1 MNTIKNIAI
10 IGAGQLGSRHLQAL
24 ANVKF
29 IDIQVFDTSE
39 TALETAKSRF
49 AEVNSSFSGNITFH
63 TSVSELKKEIE
74 LIIIATGSK
83 FRNKIIEN
91 IVEASDVKYFILEK
105 FLFTK
110 ASHYKTI
117 TDIFKTKNCTAW
129 VNCPRRLIDYYQLI
143 KKELS
148 GNIHFSVTGNSWGLG
163 CNGIHFLDFFSYLT
177 NTAQIRLNNSLLD
190 KQIIE
195 SKRQGYDEFTGTITG
210 SANGSSFTITSY
222 KENISP
228 LLITIQNNDF
238 RYIILEGNTSKVI
251 KSSREKN
258 WATEEISFT
267 IPFQSQLTNLV
278 VDDILNTGK
287 CNLTT
292 FEESSELHL
301 NYLELLIDFTRK
313 IKNDF
318 TIDECLIT

>member
-1 MNTIKNIAI
+1 MNTVKNIAI

-39 TALETAKSRF
+39 TALDTAKSRF
-49 AEVNSSFSGNITFH
+49 AEVNSSFKGNISFH
-63 TSVSELKKEIE
+63 TNISELKKEIE
-74 LIIIATGSK
+74 IIIIATGSK
-83 FRNKIIEN
+83 LRNKIIEK
-91 IVEASDVKYFILEK
+91 IVESSVVKYFILEK

-129 VNCPRRLIDYYQLI
+129 VNCPRRLIDYYQQLKI
-143 KKELS
+143 ELS

-177 NTAQIRLNNSLLD
+177 NTTQIKLNHSLLD

-195 SKRQGYDEFTGTITG
+195 SKRQGYNEFTGTIAG
-210 SANGSSFTITSY
+210 SANGSTFLISSY
-222 KENISP
+222 EENISP

-238 RYIILEGNTSKVI
+238 RYIILEGSTSKAI
-251 KSSREKN
+251 KSSRENN

-278 VDDILNTGK
+278 VEDLLKTGK

-292 FEESSELHL
+292 FEESSKLHL

-313 IKNDF
+313 IKNDH

>member
-49 AEVNSSFSGNITFH
+49 AEVKSSFTGNITFH
-63 TSVSELKKEIE
+63 TGISELKKEIE

-83 FRNKIIEN
+83 FRNKIIEE
-91 IVEASDVKYFILEK
+91 IVEASVVKYFILEK

-110 ASHYKTI
+110 TMHYKT
-117 TDIFKTKNCTAW
+117 TAEIFKRKNCKVW
-129 VNCPRRLIDYYQLI
+129 VNCPRRLIVYYQQL

-163 CNGIHFLDFFSYLT
+163 CNGIHFLDFFSYLA
-177 NTAQIRLNNSLLD
+177 NTTQITLNHSLLD

-210 SANGSSFTITSY
+210 SANGSSFTIASY

-251 KSSREKN
+251 KSSRENN
-258 WATEEISFT
+258 WATEEISFA
-267 IPFQSQLTNLV
+267 IPFQSKLTNLV
-278 VDDILNTGK
+278 VEDILNTGK

-292 FEESSELHL
+292 FEESSKLHL

-313 IKNDF
+313 IKNDL